1 MVLVAA
7 GAVRRRRATDDRAS
21 SPSASARC
29 VQCSWR
35 GRLPP
40 SRSPA
45 RYAALS
51 NVVGAAKASGL
62 IALART
68 DARLGRVGS
77 RRWRRRGAAC
87 CCRIPCHGAAAPASP
102 GVSWL
107 LLLVV
112 CGSDTPRARR
122 ARSARPARP
131 RPYGNSILRE
141 SGSSRSDSEPARRVV
156 RTRVRTSFPW
166 STRLHDFA
174 AAPRTLPKTATRG
187 VSKVEGPLERP
198 RAVGRVKRPR
208 RRRAGDPSTRA
219 THRQRLKGTWN

>member
-87 CCRIPCHGAAAPASP
+87 CCIIPCHGAAAAPAP
-102 GVSWL
+102 ARALAGVCCESAG
-107 LLLVV
+107 LVR
-112 CGSDTPRARR
+112 RARR

-156 RTRVRTSFPW
+156 RTRARTSFPW
-166 STRLHDFA
+166 STRRSDHSTFLRRCLA
-174 AAPRTLPKTATRG
+174 GRSAK
-187 VSKVEGPLERP
+187 ERP
-198 RAVGRVKRPR
+198 EDV
-208 RRRAGDPSTRA
+208 
-219 THRQRLKGTWN
+219 

>member
-7 GAVRRRRATDDRAS
+7 GTVRRRRATDDRAS

-51 NVVGAAKASGL
+51 NAVGAAKASGL

-87 CCRIPCHGAAAPASP
+87 CCIIPCHGAAAAPEQARASAVKVRVWYAARGAPDRRVPRGLVLTATQSYEKVARREVTGSRRGASYGHAPGPRSP
-102 GVSWL
+102 G
-107 LLLVV
+107 
-112 CGSDTPRARR
+112 RR
-122 ARSARPARP
+122 DVPTIRP
-131 RPYGNSILRE
+131 S
-141 SGSSRSDSEPARRVV
+141 
-156 RTRVRTSFPW
+156 
-166 STRLHDFA
+166 
-174 AAPRTLPKTATRG
+174 
-187 VSKVEGPLERP
+187 
-198 RAVGRVKRPR
+198 
-208 RRRAGDPSTRA
+208 
-219 THRQRLKGTWN
+219 

>member
-51 NVVGAAKASGL
+51 NAVGAAKACGL
-62 IALART
+62 RALART

-87 CCRIPCHGAAAPASP
+87 CCIIPCHGAAAAPEQARASAVKVRVWYAARGAP
-102 GVSWL
+102 DRRVPRG
-107 LLLVV
+107 LVLN
-112 CGSDTPRARR
+112 
-122 ARSARPARP
+122 
-131 RPYGNSILRE
+131 GNSILRE

-156 RTRVRTSFPW
+156 RATPALVQGGFSAPPTAWARGSPHPQHAV
-166 STRLHDFA
+166 A
-174 AAPRTLPKTATRG
+174 ATTTKRG
-187 VSKVEGPLERP
+187 PE
-198 RAVGRVKRPR
+198 A
-208 RRRAGDPSTRA
+208 
-219 THRQRLKGTWN
+219 